1 MWRSEKY
8 ESSLAP
14 GMLKPRGRR
23 SKVLR
28 LWAWVRTF
36 DCLLQGAVSMQCPS
50 CESGV
55 LEQGKKAMPYRF
67 CSHCDEAVLEE
78 GASRRVLEA
87 MTAFQRQVNEQFCDP
102 NFIRGVRRKLG
113 LGQREAAA
121 LFGGGVNAFS
131 RYETGKAQP
140 PLALLKLLRLLEHHP
155 ELLPEVREFG

>member
-1 MWRSEKY
+1 
-8 ESSLAP
+8 
-14 GMLKPRGRR
+14 
-23 SKVLR
+23 
-28 LWAWVRTF
+28 
-36 DCLLQGAVSMQCPS
+36 MQCPS

-55 LEQGKKAMPYRF
+55 LEQGKKAMPYRYKGQEVRLPKVAGAF

-155 ELLPEVREFG
+155 EFLPGAIAALEPASADRPVKGFPSVKQASVVEGQ